1 MARLARF
8 DLIVAAIIAAALVL
22 GALGFAAS
30 DERISNSLL
39 FAAWSLSLLTLFAL
53 AIRLPLRGRGSRWT
67 AWAANALI
75 VCGALGVV
83 IAANVALYR
92 HDVHFDATREG
103 LNTPPQQLTDVVD
116 ELRSPLSLVYFYNAG
131 DPNALAVRDMIE
143 IAARNHPLL
152 AFRAIDLDK
161 EPGLARDIGV
171 HSYNTAV
178 LQAGDRR
185 VLVENVTD
193 AARLGYAAQ
202 RVLRQH
208 ASTICFVTGHGET
221 FRPMPGHYHFSHVET
236 LRGHDTPGAGDVLV
250 AEPEQLDRLQL
261 ALNEIGFEM
270 RPFVMATASAIPTD
284 CSVVAE
290 IGPRTALAAGE
301 ADLLADY
308 LRNGGRLVMLID
320 PQFPVGADLQRSL
333 LTPLGLSSEPAIVID
348 PLNHFRTDPDKVA
361 VPYYPPHPITARL
374 ALTVFAQA
382 RPIELGRPPA
392 AVRASILA
400 ASSQDSYLRP
410 PSAAGGITVA
420 AGGGPAG
427 AEVEHGAQAL
437 AVALEGAFPGAL
449 PEKHFRLVL
458 SGSSKF
464 TTNEYFSYVSNGE
477 LSVAI
482 MRWLAEDDSSPN
494 LAPRTYNLP
503 EIALTSA
510 QMRNTFV
517 ALEILLPLST
527 ALFGFAMWWRRR

>member
-1 MARLARF
+1 MSRLNRS
-8 DLIVAAIIAAALVL
+8 DLVVAALIAAAFLF
-22 GALGFAAS
+22 GTLGFAGFG
-30 DERISNSLL
+30 DRIANSLL
-39 FAAWSLSLLTLFAL
+39 FAAWLLALLTLFAL
-53 AIRLPLRGRGSRWT
+53 VVRLPLRGRGSRWT

-103 LNTPPQQLTDVVD
+103 LITPPQQLTDVVD
-116 ELRSPLSLVYFYNAG
+116 ELRAPLSLTYFYNAG

-178 LQAGDRR
+178 LQVGDRK

-193 AARLGYAAQ
+193 AARLGYAAL
-202 RVLRQH
+202 RVLRQR
-208 ASTICFVTGHGET
+208 TEMVCFVTGHGET

-250 AEPEQLDRLQL
+250 AAPEQLDRLQL

-270 RPFVMATASAIPTD
+270 RPLVMATASAIPTD
-284 CSVVAE
+284 CTVVAE
-290 IGPRTALAAGE
+290 IGPRAGLAPGE

-308 LRNGGRLVMLID
+308 LKNGGRLVMLID
-320 PQFPVGADLQRSL
+320 PQFPLDADLQRRL
-333 LTPLGLSSEPAIVID
+333 LTPLNLSSEPAIIID
-348 PLNHFRTDPDKVA
+348 PLNHFRTDSDKVA

-374 ALTVFAQA
+374 ALTVFARA
-382 RPIELGRPPA
+382 RPIRLSQVPA
-392 AVRASILA
+392 AVSATVLA
-400 ASSQDSYLRP
+400 ASSQDSYLQP
-410 PSAAGGITVA
+410 PLAAGDVA
-420 AGGGPAG
+420 VVAGGSAPG
-427 AEVEHGAQAL
+427 EVEHGAQVL
-437 AVALEGAFPGAL
+437 AVALEGAFPGAA
-449 PEKHFRLVL
+449 PDKHFRLVI
-458 SGSSKF
+458 SGTSKF
-464 TTNEYFSYVSNGE
+464 ATNEYFSYVSNGE

-482 MRWLAEDDSSPN
+482 VRWLADDDPSPN
-494 LAPRTYNLP
+494 IAPRSYNLP
-503 EIALTSA
+503 EIVLTSA
-510 QMRNTFV
+510 EMRDTFI

-527 ALFGFAMWWRRR
+527 ALFGVAMWWRRR

>member
-1 MARLARF
+1 MRLTRS
-8 DLIVAAIIAAALVL
+8 DLMVGALIATAILF
-22 GALGFAAS
+22 GALGFAGFG
-30 DERISNSLL
+30 ERISNSLL
-39 FAAWSLSLLTLFAL
+39 FAAWTLTLLTLFVL
-53 AIRLPLRGRGSRWT
+53 AVRLPLRGRGSRWT
-67 AWAANALI
+67 AWAANTLI

-103 LNTPPQQLTDVVD
+103 LNTPPQQLTDVID
-116 ELRSPLSLVYFYNAG
+116 GLRSPLSLTYFYNAA
-131 DPNALAVRDMIE
+131 DPNAIAARDTIE

-152 AFRAIDLDK
+152 TFRAIDLDK

-178 LQAGDRR
+178 LQAADRK

-193 AARLGYAAQ
+193 AARLGYAAL
-202 RVLRQH
+202 RVFRRGVE
-208 ASTICFVTGHGET
+208 TICFATGHGET

-270 RPFVMATASAIPTD
+270 RPLVMAIASAIPSD
-284 CSVVAE
+284 CTVVAE
-290 IGPRTALAAGE
+290 IGPRAALGPGE
-301 ADLLADY
+301 VDLLADY

-320 PQFPVGADLQRSL
+320 PQFAIGADLQSNL
-333 LTPLGLSSEPAIVID
+333 LTPLGLSSEPAIIID

-361 VPYYPPHPITARL
+361 VPYYPSHPITAHL

-382 RPIELGRPPA
+382 RPIRLGRPSA
-392 AVRASILA
+392 EVRASILA
-400 ASSQDSYLRP
+400 ASSQDSFLRP

-420 AGGGPAG
+420 GASGPG
-427 AEVEHGAQAL
+427 PAEVERGNQTL
-437 AVALEGAFPGAL
+437 AVALEGVFPGAS
-449 PEKHFRLVL
+449 PDKRFRFVI
-458 SGSSKF
+458 SGTSKF
-464 TTNEYFSYVSNGE
+464 ATNEYFPYVSDGE
-477 LSVAI
+477 LAVAI
-482 MRWLAEDDSSPN
+482 MRWLAEDDKSPN

-503 EIALTSA
+503 EIVLTSA
-510 QMRNTFV
+510 QMRATFV
-517 ALEILLPLST
+517 ALEILLPLSM
-527 ALFGFAMWWRRR
+527 ALFGIAMWWRRR

>member
-1 MARLARF
+1 MPRLTRT
-8 DLIVAAIIAAALVL
+8 DLSVAALIAAALL
-22 GALGFAAS
+22 FGALGFAGFG
-30 DERISNSLL
+30 ERISNSLL
-39 FAAWSLSLLTLFAL
+39 FAAWSFTLLTLFAL
-53 AIRLPLRGRGSRWT
+53 AVRLPLRGRGSRWA

-75 VCGALGVV
+75 VGGAVGVV

-103 LNTPPQQLTDVVD
+103 LNTPPQQLIDVVGG
-116 ELRSPLSLVYFYNAG
+116 LRSPLSLTYFYNAS
-131 DPNALAVRDMIE
+131 DPNALAVRDMVE
-143 IAARNHPLL
+143 IAARSHPLL
-152 AFRAIDLDK
+152 MFRAIDLDK

-178 LQAGDRR
+178 LQAGDRK

-193 AARLGYAAQ
+193 PARLGYAAL
-202 RVLRQH
+202 RVLRPH
-208 ASTICFVTGHGET
+208 AETICFVTGHGET

-261 ALNEIGFEM
+261 ALNEIGLDM
-270 RPFVMATASAIPTD
+270 RPVVLATASAIPSD
-284 CSVVAE
+284 CTVVAE
-290 IGPRTALAAGE
+290 IGPRTALTEGE
-301 ADLLADY
+301 ADLLVDY
-308 LRNGGRLVMLID
+308 LKNGGRLVMLID
-320 PQFPVGADLQRSL
+320 PLFPLGAELQNRL
-333 LTPLGLSSEPAIVID
+333 LSPLGLSSEPAIIID

-382 RPIELGRPPA
+382 RPIRLGQPPA
-392 AVRASILA
+392 AVRASVLA

-420 AGGGPAG
+420 AGAPAPV
-427 AEVEHGAQAL
+427 AVEHGAQVLIA
-437 AVALEGAFPGAL
+437 ALEGVFPGAASD
-449 PEKHFRLVL
+449 KQFRLVI
-458 SGSSKF
+458 SGTSKF
-464 TTNEYFSYVSNGE
+464 ASNEYFSYVSDGE

-482 MRWLAEDDSSPN
+482 MRWLAEDDASPN

-503 EIALTSA
+503 EIVLTSA
-510 QMRNTFV
+510 QMRDTFIV
-517 ALEILLPLST
+517 LEIALPLST
-527 ALFGFAMWWRRR
+527 ALFGLAMWWRRR

>member
-1 MARLARF
+1 MLRPTRS
-8 DLIVAAIIAAALVL
+8 DLIAAALITAAL
-22 GALGFAAS
+22 LFGALGFAGFG
-30 DERISNSLL
+30 DRISNSLL
-39 FAAWSLSLLTLFAL
+39 FVAWLLTLLTLFAL
-53 AIRLPLRGRGSRWT
+53 AVRLPLRGRGSRWT

-75 VCGALGVV
+75 VCGAFGAV

-103 LNTPPQQLTDVVD
+103 LNTPPRQLTDVVD
-116 ELRSPLSLVYFYNAG
+116 ELRSPLSLVYFYNAS

-152 AFRAIDLDK
+152 AFRGIDLDK

-171 HSYNTAV
+171 HAYNTAV
-178 LQAGDRR
+178 LQSSDRK

-193 AARLGYAAQ
+193 AARLGYAAL
-202 RVLRQH
+202 RVLRKRTQ
-208 ASTICFVTGHGET
+208 TICFVTGHGET

-236 LRGHDTPGAGDVLV
+236 LRGHDIPGAGDVLV

-270 RPFVMATASAIPTD
+270 RPLVMATASAIPTD
-284 CSVVAE
+284 CTVVAE
-290 IGPRTALAAGE
+290 IGPRTALAADE
-301 ADLLADY
+301 AGLLADY
-308 LRNGGRLVMLID
+308 LRDGGRLVMLID
-320 PQFPVGADLQRSL
+320 PQFPVGADLQGSL
-333 LTPLGLSSEPAIVID
+333 LTPLGLSSEAAIIID
-348 PLNHFRTDPDKVA
+348 PLNHFRTDPDKIA

-382 RPIELGRPPA
+382 RPIRLGQPPA
-392 AVRASILA
+392 AVRASVLA

-410 PSAAGGITVA
+410 PSGAGGIIAAAGGSA
-420 AGGGPAG
+420 P

-437 AVALEGAFPGAL
+437 AVALEGGFPGAS
-449 PEKHFRLVL
+449 PDKRFRLVM
-458 SGSSKF
+458 SGTSKF

-482 MRWLAEDDSSPN
+482 MRWLAEDDTSPN
-494 LAPRTYNLP
+494 LAPRTYNVP
-503 EIALTSA
+503 EIVLTSA
-510 QMRNTFV
+510 QMRDTFI

-527 ALFGFAMWWRRR
+527 ALFGVAMWWRRR

>member
-1 MARLARF
+1 MSRLARS
-8 DLIVAAIIAAALVL
+8 DLVVVALIAAALL
-22 GALGFAAS
+22 FGALGFVGFG
-30 DERISNSLL
+30 ERISNSLL
-39 FAAWSLSLLTLFAL
+39 FVAWSLTLLTLFAL
-53 AIRLPLRGRGSRWT
+53 AVRLPLRGRGSRWT

-75 VCGALGVV
+75 VCGALGVA

-103 LNTPPQQLTDVVD
+103 LNTAPQQLTDVVD
-116 ELRSPLSLVYFYNAG
+116 ELRSPLSLVYFYNAS
-131 DPNALAVRDMIE
+131 DPNAVGVRDMIE

-178 LQAGDRR
+178 LQAGDRK

-193 AARLGYAAQ
+193 AARLGYAAL
-202 RVLRQH
+202 RVLRQRTD
-208 ASTICFVTGHGET
+208 AICFVTGHGET
-221 FRPMPGHYHFSHVET
+221 FRPTPGHYHFSHVET
-236 LRGHDTPGAGDVLV
+236 LRGHDVPGADDVLV

-270 RPFVMATASAIPTD
+270 RPLVTATASAIPSD
-284 CSVVAE
+284 CTVVAE
-290 IGPRTALAAGE
+290 IGPRTAFAAGE
-301 ADLLADY
+301 ADLLVDY
-308 LRNGGRLVMLID
+308 LKDGGRLVMLID
-320 PQFPVGADLQRSL
+320 PQFPLGAELQDRL
-333 LTPLGLSSEPAIVID
+333 LTPLGLSSEPAIIID

-382 RPIELGRPPA
+382 RPIRLSRPPA
-392 AVRASILA
+392 TVKASVLA

-420 AGGGPAG
+420 AGGPPAP
-427 AEVEHGAQAL
+427 AEVEHGAKAL

-449 PEKHFRLVL
+449 PDKHFRLVI
-458 SGSSKF
+458 SGTSKF
-464 TTNEYFSYVSNGE
+464 ATNEYFSYVSNGE

-482 MRWLAEDDSSPN
+482 MRWLADDEASPN
-494 LAPRTYNLP
+494 LAPRSYNSP
-503 EIALTSA
+503 ELVLTNV
-510 QMRNTFV
+510 QMRDTFI
-517 ALEILLPLST
+517 ALEIVLPLST
-527 ALFGFAMWWRRR
+527 ALFGFVMWWRRR

>member
-1 MARLARF
+1 MSRF
-8 DLIVAAIIAAALVL
+8 TRSDLVVAALIAVAILF
-22 GALGFAAS
+22 GALGFAGFG
-30 DERISNSLL
+30 DRVSNSLL
-39 FAAWSLSLLTLFAL
+39 FVASLLTLLTLFAL
-53 AIRLPLRGRGSRWT
+53 AVRLPLRGRGSRWM
-67 AWAANALI
+67 AWATNALI
-75 VCGALGVV
+75 VCGAFGVV

-103 LNTPPQQLTDVVD
+103 LNTPPHQLTDLVD
-116 ELRSPLSLVYFYNAG
+116 QLRSPLSLTYFYNAG
-131 DPNALAVRDMIE
+131 DPNALAVRDMIGT
-143 IAARNHPLL
+143 AARNHPLL
-152 AFRAIDLDK
+152 GFRAIDLDK

-171 HSYNTAV
+171 RSYNTAV

-193 AARLGYAAQ
+193 AARLGYAAL
-202 RVLRQH
+202 RVLRQR
-208 ASTICFVTGHGET
+208 AETICFVTGHGET

-236 LRGHDTPGAGDVLV
+236 LRGHDIPGAGDVLV

-270 RPFVMATASAIPTD
+270 RPLIMATASAIPSD
-284 CSVVAE
+284 CTVVAE

-320 PQFPVGADLQRSL
+320 PHFPLGADLQSRL
-333 LTPLGLSSEPAIVID
+333 LTPLGLSSEPAIIID

-361 VPYYPPHPITARL
+361 VPYYPPHPITVRL

-382 RPIELGRPPA
+382 RPIRLSQPPA
-392 AVRASILA
+392 SVRTNVLA

-420 AGGGPAG
+420 TDGPASVR
-427 AEVEHGAQAL
+427 VEHGAQAL
-437 AVALEGAFPGAL
+437 AEALEGAFPGA
-449 PEKHFRLVL
+449 PPDKRFRLVIA
-458 SGSSKF
+458 GTSKF
-464 TTNEYFSYVSNGE
+464 ATNEYFSYVSNGE

-482 MRWLAEDDSSPN
+482 MRWLAGDDASPN
-494 LAPRTYNLP
+494 VAPRTFSLP
-503 EIALTSA
+503 EIVLTSA
-510 QMRNTFV
+510 QMRDTFIV
-517 ALEILLPLST
+517 LEILLPLGT
-527 ALFGFAMWWRRR
+527 ALFGVAMWWRRR

>member
-1 MARLARF
+1 MSRLTRS
-8 DLIVAAIIAAALVL
+8 DLIVAAFIAAALL
-22 GALGFAAS
+22 FGTLGFAGFG
-30 DERISNSLL
+30 ERISNSLL
-39 FAAWSLSLLTLFAL
+39 FAAWSLTLLTLFAL
-53 AIRLPLRGRGSRWT
+53 AVRLPLRGRGSRWT

-75 VCGALGVV
+75 VCGAVGVV
-83 IAANVALYR
+83 VTANIALYR

-103 LNTPPQQLTDVVD
+103 LNTPPRQLTDVVE
-116 ELRSPLSLVYFYNAG
+116 ELRTPLSLAYFYNAN
-131 DPNALAVRDMIE
+131 DPNALGVRDMIE

-178 LQAGDRR
+178 LQAGDRK

-193 AARLGYAAQ
+193 AARLGYAA
-202 RVLRQH
+202 LRALREH
-208 ASTICFVTGHGET
+208 AETICFITGHGET

-236 LRGHDTPGAGDVLV
+236 LRGHDLPGAGDVLV

-261 ALNEIGFEM
+261 ALHEIGFEM
-270 RPFVMATASAIPTD
+270 RPLVTATASAIPTD

-290 IGPRTALAAGE
+290 IGPRTALAADE
-301 ADLLADY
+301 ADLLVDY
-308 LRNGGRLVMLID
+308 LRNGGRLAMLID
-320 PQFPVGADLQRSL
+320 PQFPLGGELRDRL
-333 LTPLGLSSEPAIVID
+333 LAPLGLSSEPAIIID

-361 VPYYPPHPITARL
+361 VPYYPPHPITTRL

-382 RPIELGRPPA
+382 RPIRLGQPPA
-392 AVRASILA
+392 AVRANVLA

-420 AGGGPAG
+420 AGGPAP
-427 AEVEHGAQAL
+427 AAVEHGARAL
-437 AVALEGAFPGAL
+437 IAALEGVFPGAAHD
-449 PEKHFRLVL
+449 KHFRLVI
-458 SGSSKF
+458 SGTSKF
-464 TTNEYFSYVSNGE
+464 ATNEYFSYVSDGE

-482 MRWLAEDDSSPN
+482 MRWLGEDDASPN

-503 EIALTSA
+503 EIVLTSA
-510 QMRNTFV
+510 QMRDTFIAV
-517 ALEILLPLST
+517 EIVLPLST
-527 ALFGFAMWWRRR
+527 ALFGVAMWWRRR

>member
-1 MARLARF
+1 MSRF
-8 DLIVAAIIAAALVL
+8 AKSDLMIAALITAILLL
-22 GALGFAAS
+22 GALGLAGFG
-30 DERISNSLL
+30 ERIANSLL
-39 FAAWSLSLLTLFAL
+39 FATWLLMLLTLFAF
-53 AIRLPLRGRGSRWT
+53 AVRLPLRGRGSRWT

-75 VCGALGVV
+75 VCGALGAA

-103 LNTPPQQLTDVVD
+103 QNTPPRQLTDVVKA
-116 ELRSPLSLVYFYNAG
+116 LRSPLSLTYFYNAS
-131 DPNALAVRDMIE
+131 DPNALGVRDMIE

-178 LQAGDRR
+178 LQAGDHK

-193 AARLGYAAQ
+193 AARLGYAAL
-202 RVLRQH
+202 RVLRQRTE
-208 ASTICFVTGHGET
+208 TICFVTGHGET

-236 LRGHDTPGAGDVLV
+236 LRGHDMPGADDVLV

-261 ALNEIGFEM
+261 ALNEIGFAM
-270 RPFVMATASAIPTD
+270 RPFVMATASTIPSD
-284 CSVVAE
+284 CTVVAE
-290 IGPRTALAAGE
+290 IGPRTALAVGE

-308 LRNGGRLVMLID
+308 LRKGGRLAMLID
-320 PQFPVGADLQRSL
+320 PQFPVGADLQGHL
-333 LTPLGLSSEPAIVID
+333 LTPLGLSSEPAIIID

-382 RPIELGRPPA
+382 RPIHLSKPPA
-392 AVRASILA
+392 EVRPSILA
-400 ASSQDSYLRP
+400 TSSQDSYLRP
-410 PSAAGGITVA
+410 PSAAGGITIA
-420 AGGGPAG
+420 AGGPTP

-437 AVALEGAFPGAL
+437 VIALEGSYPGAA
-449 PEKHFRLVL
+449 PDRHFRLVI
-458 SGSSKF
+458 SGTSKF

-482 MRWLAEDDSSPN
+482 MRWLAEDDASPN

-503 EIALTSA
+503 EIVLTSA
-510 QMRNTFV
+510 QMRDTFI

-527 ALFGFAMWWRRR
+527 ALFGIAMWWRRR